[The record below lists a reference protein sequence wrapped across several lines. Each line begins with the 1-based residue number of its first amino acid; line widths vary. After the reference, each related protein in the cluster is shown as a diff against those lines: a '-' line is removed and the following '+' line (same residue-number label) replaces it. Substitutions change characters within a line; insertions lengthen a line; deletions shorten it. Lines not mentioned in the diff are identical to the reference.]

1 MVKKI
6 LALLLVLSSAGF
18 VWRQSGD
25 IRRAP
30 GVLAPKD
37 PQQTNFTTPQP
48 PIQKD
53 GWTLQPLAAYRIEAR
68 VLSKTHYSG
77 DDVSTLSP
85 YDLALGWGRMSD
97 SAVLDHL
104 TITQSNRFSRWEC
117 FGDTPIPESELVSH
131 SANNHLIPADDAI
144 KDKIAALRPG
154 SLVKISGY
162 LVEANHPQADHSW
175 RSSLTRDD
183 SGEGACEII
192 YVREISEVAA
202 D

>member
-1 MVKKI
+1 MKKI
-6 LALLLVLSSAGF
+6 LALLLVLCSAGF

-25 IRRAP
+25 IRHAP
-30 GVLAPKD
+30 GVLIPKD
-37 PQQTNFTTPQP
+37 PEQNLFITPRP
-48 PIQKD
+48 TIQKD
-53 GWTLQPLAAYRIEAR
+53 GWTLKPLATYHIEGR
-68 VLSKTHYSG
+68 VLCRARYSG

-97 SAVLDHL
+97 SAVLDRL

-117 FGDTPIPESELVSH
+117 WGDTPIPESELNSH
-131 SANNHLIPADDAI
+131 SANNHLIPADDLI
-144 KDKIAALRPG
+144 KDKIAALRVG

-162 LVEANHPQADHSW
+162 LVEATHPHADHPW

-192 YVREISEVAA
+192 YVQGISEFGAE
-202 D
+202 